1 MKKWKAAANAAGL
14 QASLLERLQSGE
26 RVFFATIQS
35 TFSNSSGDGTEV
47 VFHATKNNHPRIVV
61 FPQHMPGMLLLLG
74 KHSFNDDTIG
84 FKWLRA
90 CLDIEQVTV
99 QEVEKS
105 RQQYKKF
112 GFTFRSQEGDSLKE
126 TLLFEQDESDKF
138 IQALKVA
145 RSAYG

>member
-1 MKKWKAAANAAGL
+1 MIREASNKASVALA
-14 QASLLERLQSGE
+14 
-26 RVFFATIQS
+26 
-35 TFSNSSGDGTEV
+35 
-47 VFHATKNNHPRIVV
+47 
-61 FPQHMPGMLLLLG
+61 
-74 KHSFNDDTIG
+74 IG